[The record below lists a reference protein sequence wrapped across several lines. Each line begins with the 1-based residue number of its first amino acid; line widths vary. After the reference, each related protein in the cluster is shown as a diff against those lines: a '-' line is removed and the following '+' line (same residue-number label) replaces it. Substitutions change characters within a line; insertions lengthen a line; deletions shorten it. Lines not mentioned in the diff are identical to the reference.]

1 MVGTQAQKCQE
12 EGKVLNTLLYVVI
25 EWYTFYK
32 NRVVIKIES
41 FLSFLKL
48 SLRIWMIIS
57 EKKVPNNQLDPEA
70 YP

>member
-32 NRVVIKIES
+32 NRVVIKIEN
-41 FLSFLKL
+41 FLLF
-48 SLRIWMIIS
+48 
-57 EKKVPNNQLDPEA
+57 
-70 YP
+70 